1 MTFWLLG
8 AFTDEYGIRQASLI
22 LTIWSTCPTELVNI
36 VRCYGDGGQGKN
48 ITVQFRN
55 KVEHLFAVQWGGL
68 REEWIADHLHFSVLL
83 QPVKQNGVTP
93 ILNIGTWPA
102 FSQYQRACQ
111 EGIKVNCRSKC
122 LSFGWAWV
130 SKMQFVTS
138 KEYLNVSH
146 SATRNILFI
155 IPLRKILDV
164 WHRAQRGIKYVHT

>member
-36 VRCYGDGGQGKN
+36 VRRYGDGSGTPVCP
-48 ITVQFRN
+48 TVRWFEGRMNCRSFTFFCPFTASETKWCHSDSQHW
-55 KVEHLFAVQWGGL
+55 HLTSLLAV
-68 REEWIADHLHFSVLL
+68 
-83 QPVKQNGVTP
+83 
-93 ILNIGTWPA
+93 PA
-102 FSQYQRACQ
+102 SLPGRYQS
-111 EGIKVNCRSKC
+111 EFCRSKC
-122 LSFGWAWV
+122 LSFGWAWA

-146 SATRNILFI
+146 SAMGNILFI
-155 IPLRKILDV
+155 IPLLKILDV